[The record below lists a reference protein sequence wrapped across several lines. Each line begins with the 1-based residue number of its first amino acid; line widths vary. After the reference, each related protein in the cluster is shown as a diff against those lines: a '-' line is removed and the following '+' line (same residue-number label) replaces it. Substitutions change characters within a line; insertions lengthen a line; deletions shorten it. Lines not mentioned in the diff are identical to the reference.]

1 MVQKSSFRKGLILIS
16 FWLVAAPLYAGF
28 FDEKTNG
35 WHWYQEPDLALEEII
50 EANPKDKST
59 LLPMSATDIV
69 KAYQKELEKRLHTA
83 WVNPSF
89 KNIKDY
95 QQLQKDMMDRAEDFS
110 KSWMQVVYNNPKLD
124 HTLISPVNQKARH
137 IHLDEEKRNIVEKI
151 KSLSENYGLF
161 FFFSSNCEYCHQ
173 FAPIVKRF
181 SETYGWD
188 VLAISADGGA
198 IEGFKNV
205 TNDNGL
211 LQTWG
216 VQVLPA
222 LFAVD
227 PNTGHVIPIAYG
239 MTSLDEMEMRIMALI
254 EETHKD
260 NQ

>member
-1 MVQKSSFRKGLILIS
+1 MVQKASFKII
-16 FWLVAAPLYAGF
+16 VALMGFFINLPFAQAGF
-28 FDEKTNG
+28 FGERTNG
-35 WHWYQEPDLALEEII
+35 WHWYQAPDLALEEII
-50 EANPKDKST
+50 EANPRANNV
-59 LLPMSATDIV
+59 LPPMTATDIV

-89 KNIKDY
+89 KNIEGY
-95 QQLQKDMMDRAEDFS
+95 QRLQKDMMDRAENFS
-110 KSWMQVVYNNPKLD
+110 KSWMQVVYNNPELD
-124 HTLISPVNQKARH
+124 HTIISPVNQKARH
-137 IHLDEEKRNIVEKI
+137 IHLDQEKREIAEKI
-151 KSLSENYGLF
+151 KNLSENYGLF

-188 VLAISADGGA
+188 VLAISADGGR
-198 IEGFKNV
+198 IEGFKNT